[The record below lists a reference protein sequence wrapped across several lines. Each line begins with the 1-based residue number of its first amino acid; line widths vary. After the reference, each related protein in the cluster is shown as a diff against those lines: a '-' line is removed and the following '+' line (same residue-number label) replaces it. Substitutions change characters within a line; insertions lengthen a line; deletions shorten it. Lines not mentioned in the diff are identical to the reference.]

1 MLEMLPVVQWCKK
14 CHLLL
19 LLSTGGIFVFQR
31 CEVNNIAI
39 LVAAVFSGSAFSR
52 RWPSKPA
59 TTASTSLRL
68 SPSFPAH
75 LTPRPGQRNRHKARR
90 SPPWLPARDCWR
102 CGRSFATAQ
111 QRQQHA
117 RAAHSGLLPF
127 SCTFCWRRFS
137 QLSYL
142 RVHKMQ
148 HAAKQW
154 RWQQTWLF
162 VFIVGTLALFLVL
175 CFDICLFASI
185 FSTVVQNLG
194 GFWNSSCY

>member
-52 RWPSKPA
+52 RWPGKPA
-59 TTASTSLRL
+59 TTTSTSLRL
-68 SPSFPAH
+68 SPGFPAH

-102 CGRSFATAQ
+102 CGRSFATVQ

-127 SCTFCWRRFS
+127 SCTLCWRRFS

-154 RWQQTWLF
+154 RWQQT
-162 VFIVGTLALFLVL
+162 
-175 CFDICLFASI
+175 
-185 FSTVVQNLG
+185 
-194 GFWNSSCY
+194 